1 MWILIGIIRSIPQPV
16 VSSIAA
22 QLQQGVPVLTILD
35 KIRDGD
41 IESLGHE
48 RLINPLKIHNVRR
61 HLNLCA
67 IEKHKLV
74 FYAG

>member
-1 MWILIGIIRSIPQPV
+1 MWILIGIIRSIWHTVCQFL
-16 VSSIAA
+16 SQLYHAA

-48 RLINPLKIHNVRR
+48 HLITGDSRPHIQGGHSMKV
-61 HLNLCA
+61 
-67 IEKHKLV
+67 V
-74 FYAG
+74 T